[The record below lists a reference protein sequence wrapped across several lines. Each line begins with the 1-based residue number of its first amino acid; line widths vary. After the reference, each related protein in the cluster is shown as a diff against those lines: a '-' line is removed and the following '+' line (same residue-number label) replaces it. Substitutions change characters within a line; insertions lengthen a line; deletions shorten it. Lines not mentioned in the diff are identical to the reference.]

1 MCVSII
7 TEFLQE
13 QSVEIQK
20 SDGSVHGHWCS
31 TTLEAGN
38 PASPGALPGA
48 NMCTWLEAPDCI
60 TTTK

>member
-13 QSVEIQK
+13 QSAEIQK

-31 TTLEAGN
+31 STLEAGN
-38 PASPGALPGA
+38 PASPGAF
-48 NMCTWLEAPDCI
+48 TWCVIGPCVH
-60 TTTK
+60 